1 MQNEEDGWVGVA
13 GSTLRRIPPSRR
25 PDTEGAFIPLSFEAQ
40 TVYQETEMTIK
51 TTLAAL
57 ALILVTAS
65 STLAQPT
72 PRRICDNPVITTASD
87 NLYFMVSDSCAGT
100 RAIRWADLVSGL
112 SSGGDSSVAGFI
124 SSGALTCGAST
135 SGKMLVHTT
144 PLQYCD
150 NAGTPTLRYAAYG
163 NSSGDPTGAHSTLSG
178 LTSGDP
184 HTQYTLLAGRSGGQT
199 LTGGTASGN
208 SLTLRSTSN
217 ATKGN
222 VIFGAAG
229 TTVYD
234 EVNERVGVGVA
245 APTAEIDIDKTSTGA
260 VLLRIQNDS
269 AGTAASARVQI
280 MNDSANSLFMM
291 MNSSASTNT
300 AGGVTVANWAQITS
314 SSSASGIV
322 AGTVGAFPLV
332 LMTNNAERLR
342 VDSAGHVI
350 HKMAASPT
358 ATCTGA
364 GSGNSV
370 TVTGTDNAF
379 IATITT
385 GTSPSAVGNCTVT
398 FASAFTAPPV
408 MTCMLVA
415 GATAWAAA
423 STIMLATESATAP
436 VLSWRNAPSGS
447 TAILTASTTY
457 KFSCVNVGI

>member
-1 MQNEEDGWVGVA
+1 
-13 GSTLRRIPPSRR
+13 
-25 PDTEGAFIPLSFEAQ
+25 
-40 TVYQETEMTIK
+40 MTIK
-51 TTLAAL
+51 TALVTLVL
-57 ALILVTAS
+57 TLLTAS
-65 STLAQPT
+65 SVLAQPT

-100 RAIRWADLVSGL
+100 RAIRWADLISGL
-112 SSGGDSSVAGFI
+112 STGGDSSDAGFI
-124 SSGALTCGAST
+124 SAGALTCGAST

-150 NAGTPTLRYAAYG
+150 NSATPTLRYSAYG
-163 NSSGDPTGAHSTLSG
+163 DSSGNPTGSHSTLSG

-217 ATKGN
+217 ATKGL
-222 VIFGAAG
+222 VVFGAAG
-229 TTVYD
+229 TTAYD
-234 EVNERVGVGVA
+234 EVNERIGVGTASPA
-245 APTAEIDIDKTSTGA
+245 ADIDIDKTSTGA
-260 VLLRIQNDS
+260 VFLRVQNDS
-269 AGTAASARVQI
+269 TGTAASARAQI
-280 MNDSANSLFMM
+280 LNDSGNSLFLM
-291 MNSSASTNT
+291 MNSSTSTNT

-314 SSSASGIV
+314 SASASGIV

-342 VDSAGHVI
+342 IDSAGHII

-358 ATCTGA
+358 ASCTGA
-364 GSGNSV
+364 GSGSSV
-370 TVTGTDNAF
+370 SVTGTDNAF

-385 GTSPSAVGNCTVT
+385 GTSPSGVGTCTVT
-398 FASAFTAPPV
+398 FASAFTNPPV
-408 MTCMLVA
+408 MSCMLVA

-423 STIMLATESATAP
+423 SVIHVTTESTTAP
-436 VLSWRNAPSGS
+436 VLSWRHAPSGS
-447 TAILTASTTY
+447 TSILTAATTY